1 MGELLDWRNLLAV
14 FGLAALLLARH
25 LFRVTE
31 KMLVECKR
39 LTSEWETSEWEPE
52 GSARAE
58 PPREPEGSSDG

>member
-39 LTSEWETSEWEPE
+39 LTSEWETS
-52 GSARAE
+52 
-58 PPREPEGSSDG
+58 

>member
-1 MGELLDWRNLLAV
+1 MGELLDWRNLLAAL
-14 FGLAALLLARH
+14 GLAALLLARH

-39 LTSEWETSEWEPE
+39 LTSDWEPE

-58 PPREPEGSSDG
+58 PPREPERDSDG